1 MKIQH
6 KYAIALT
13 AALALFM
20 AVLDSTI
27 VNVALVS
34 MERDFKTNINSVQ
47 WIVTGYILA
56 QAAVIPVAGYFGN
69 RFGIKRIFMLA
80 LALFTVGS
88 LLCGL
93 SPHLATGS
101 AGLNLLIIFRLIQ
114 GIGGGMLVPLG
125 SSIAFAAF
133 PPQERAASS
142 AVIAIPILFAPALG
156 PTIGGL
162 ITDSSIK
169 WPGVFFINVPIG
181 IITLFL
187 LARILRPDELSPP
200 GAVPARFDYSGLFLS
215 IVGVILVVYAFVVV
229 SQTKGGSITAA
240 NPNGVINGWG
250 YWLVWALL
258 AAGVALLALFAALE
272 LYVVKDPVLDLRL
285 FATRDFGI
293 ASVVTWVVRGI
304 VFGSFLL
311 IPIFLQQF
319 QGKSAVHT
327 GLILMSQGIGA
338 IIGIQMGSRLYDRI
352 GPRFL
357 TAAGLAILTGATIW
371 LIAVKPDSDARFF
384 VPILFLRGIGFGFSN
399 LPLQTVAIGAI
410 TGRALP
416 KANSLYN
423 ASAQIFSS
431 IGTAVVTTILV
442 QRTTFHASSLVQAAT
457 ASGTRPPANLPLL
470 AGTDAMGDVFKLLTY
485 GTAVAMLVSLLL
497 PRQSL
502 KTQMANQRA
511 SVPAT
516 PGEQP
521 TDAPAPAPAL
531 ATAPPSGHGGAPPAP
546 ESPLPATAPA
556 RTGPPPGM
564 PEPSMPYPAPAVAG
578 EYIGNGSMTD
588 YEGRIAALEEMVT
601 SLAEAMRSQPPAAP
615 SMDEGRIAALE
626 AAVGNLTRTVGNL
639 PPAKWHREQYDRA
652 GATEQ
657 RIAALERAVQH
668 LTWSAAPAPPDGR
681 RAPAYD
687 VRRGAD

>member
-114 GIGGGMLVPLG
+114 GIGGGMLFPLG

-215 IVGVILVVYAFVVV
+215 IVGVILVVYAVVVV
-229 SQTKGGSITAA
+229 SQT
-240 NPNGVINGWG
+240 
-250 YWLVWALL
+250 
-258 AAGVALLALFAALE
+258 
-272 LYVVKDPVLDLRL
+272 
-285 FATRDFGI
+285 
-293 ASVVTWVVRGI
+293 
-304 VFGSFLL
+304 
-311 IPIFLQQF
+311 
-319 QGKSAVHT
+319 
-327 GLILMSQGIGA
+327 
-338 IIGIQMGSRLYDRI
+338 
-352 GPRFL
+352 
-357 TAAGLAILTGATIW
+357 
-371 LIAVKPDSDARFF
+371 
-384 VPILFLRGIGFGFSN
+384 
-399 LPLQTVAIGAI
+399 
-410 TGRALP
+410 
-416 KANSLYN
+416 
-423 ASAQIFSS
+423 
-431 IGTAVVTTILV
+431 
-442 QRTTFHASSLVQAAT
+442 
-457 ASGTRPPANLPLL
+457 
-470 AGTDAMGDVFKLLTY
+470 
-485 GTAVAMLVSLLL
+485 
-497 PRQSL
+497 
-502 KTQMANQRA
+502 
-511 SVPAT
+511 
-516 PGEQP
+516 
-521 TDAPAPAPAL
+521 
-531 ATAPPSGHGGAPPAP
+531 
-546 ESPLPATAPA
+546 
-556 RTGPPPGM
+556 
-564 PEPSMPYPAPAVAG
+564 
-578 EYIGNGSMTD
+578 
-588 YEGRIAALEEMVT
+588 
-601 SLAEAMRSQPPAAP
+601 
-615 SMDEGRIAALE
+615 
-626 AAVGNLTRTVGNL
+626 
-639 PPAKWHREQYDRA
+639 
-652 GATEQ
+652 
-657 RIAALERAVQH
+657 
-668 LTWSAAPAPPDGR
+668 
-681 RAPAYD
+681 
-687 VRRGAD
+687 